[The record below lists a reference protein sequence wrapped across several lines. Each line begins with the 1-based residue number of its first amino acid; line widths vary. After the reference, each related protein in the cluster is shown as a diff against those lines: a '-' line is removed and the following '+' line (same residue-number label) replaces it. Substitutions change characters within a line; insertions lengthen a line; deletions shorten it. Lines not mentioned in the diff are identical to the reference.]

1 MLIAR
6 AFPVM
11 HVYTKPRGGQRAYKG
26 HVITLPQDV
35 QQLADVLP
43 RCPKDLPVIIFTV
56 NGKDNCSKDFIV
68 RRNKVSDALN
78 WLTGVN
84 KDGEPNNFLY
94 KDVQI
99 SEQNL
104 HELPENGVR
113 LNVSK
118 VECGIEVNEQSDSNV
133 DIDSGPVDF
142 DDNEK
147 VYNSESEMGSFIPAN
162 IETKKEKEIIEDE
175 FVKQP
180 THNWTIGSEPLSE
193 FDVQFLASSMAFP
206 TLFPDGK
213 GDPTNNAIVSDISNN
228 STQSFAD
235 KLKHLIKFAK
245 FIDGKWIYRFASHPR
260 FAYWAY
266 NMLYRKRILGQSNFF
281 LKQNPTEANL

>member
-1 MLIAR
+1 MKTKPKNYPNYICSRCSRDKCVPKKFSNENLTIPSPVPKELQDLTQFEEMLIAR

-43 RCPKDLPVIIFTV
+43 RCPKDLPVVIFTV
-56 NGKDNCSKDFIV
+56 NGKGNCSKDFIV
-68 RRNKVSDALN
+68 RRNKVSDALH

-104 HELPENGVR
+104 HEIPENGVL

-133 DIDSGPVDF
+133 DIGSGPVDF
-142 DDNEK
+142 DDNQK
-147 VYNSESEMGSFIPAN
+147 VYISESEMGSFIPAN
-162 IETKKEKEIIEDE
+162 IETKKEKEIIEAE

-180 THNWTIGSEPLSE
+180 THNWTIGSEPFSE
-193 FDVQFLASSMAFP
+193 FDVQFLAWQ
-206 TLFPDGK
+206 G
-213 GDPTNNAIVSDISNN
+213 
-228 STQSFAD
+228 
-235 KLKHLIKFAK
+235 
-245 FIDGKWIYRFASHPR
+245 
-260 FAYWAY
+260 
-266 NMLYRKRILGQSNFF
+266 
-281 LKQNPTEANL
+281 

>member
-1 MLIAR
+1 MS
-6 AFPVM
+6 
-11 HVYTKPRGGQRAYKG
+11 Y
-26 HVITLPQDV
+26 LPD
-35 QQLADVLP
+35 
-43 RCPKDLPVIIFTV
+43 
-56 NGKDNCSKDFIV
+56 
-68 RRNKVSDALN
+68 
-78 WLTGVN
+78 
-84 KDGEPNNFLY
+84 
-94 KDVQI
+94 
-99 SEQNL
+99 
-104 HELPENGVR
+104 NGVL

-147 VYNSESEMGSFIPAN
+147 VYNSESEMGSFILAN

-193 FDVQFLASSMAFP
+193 FDVQFLASMAFP

-228 STQSFAD
+228 YTQSFAD
-235 KLKHLIKFAK
+235 KLVIVKKSSPKNLSA
-245 FIDGKWIYRFASHPR
+245 DCRSTVGRQVDRQVTDSLPTANQQVSDR
-260 FAYWAY
+260 
-266 NMLYRKRILGQSNFF
+266 LRKKKNCGEHEQL
-281 LKQNPTEANL
+281 T